1 MCVYSICMS
10 IFHFQLL
17 VSRVVG
23 GGPGCGPVVAGYAI
37 HVNTV
42 VQMYIWCIEGQISCD
57 PQTYIIRHTI
67 PTMKV

>member
-1 MCVYSICMS
+1 MS
-10 IFHFQLL
+10 IFHFQRLL

-23 GGPGCGPVVAGYAI
+23 GGAIGPGCGPVVVGYAI